1 MNASEWITANWRTHA
16 GGLAAVAV
24 VSVLA
29 YGGVIR
35 PRAAAAHE
43 AAMLDQEHR
52 QLVERDRQAAE
63 EARLAELKA
72 AELQERLGGLPD
84 VLGPVSALNK
94 RLAELGA
101 AADQFGVRILELK
114 QGAEVPAPT
123 HVRVGIRLRGTGT
136 YGGVTNLLSHLHEQF
151 PDLAVS
157 SVAVAVQGDDRVQA
171 GVTIEFDWYAERN
184 APAAAPAAQSRG

>member
-1 MNASEWITANWRTHA
+1 MSGSDWIAAHWRVHA
-16 GGLAAVAV
+16 GGLAAVAL
-24 VSVLA
+24 VSAMA

-43 AAMLDQEHR
+43 AAILDQEHR
-52 QLVERDRQAAE
+52 QLIERDRAAAE
-63 EARLAELKA
+63 EARQAELKA
-72 AELQERLGGLPD
+72 GELQERLKSLPD

-101 AADQFGVRILELK
+101 AADQFGIRILELK
-114 QGAEVPAPT
+114 QGAEAPATT

-136 YGGVTNLLSHLHEQF
+136 YTGVTHLLSHLHEQF

-157 SVAVAVQGDDRVQA
+157 SVALTVQGEDRAQA
-171 GVTIEFDWYAERN
+171 GVTIEFEWYAER
-184 APAAAPAAQSRG
+184 AAPAGATTP